1 MELPHTII
9 ESSDVLTS
17 TPAFS
22 ESKRQDDT
30 IAIPLSSANV
40 TAGESFI
47 SDLISGNPDNLRI
60 GSTWLLADNVPGFWS
75 ASFGFGFQPSVLRLR
90 NVVQEGRGAK
100 NWRFTALPDGGIVK
114 FTYFNAAS
122 GDRVFCDARCPLPQ
136 KNPTQQYFYFCQFNP
151 HEGVSGLYFGLVW
164 SGWRAQRD
172 WVRGED
178 VVVNHQCTA

>member
-1 MELPHTII
+1 MELPHTTI

-30 IAIPLSSANV
+30 FAIPLSSANV
-40 TAGESFI
+40 TAGGSSI
-47 SDLISGNPDNLRI
+47 SDLTSGNPDNLKT

-100 NWRFTALPDGGIVK
+100 TWRFTALPDGGIAK
-114 FTYFNAAS
+114 FTYFDAAS

-136 KNPTQQYFYFCQFNP
+136 RNLTQQYFYFANSIP
-151 HEGVSGLYFGLVW
+151 
-164 SGWRAQRD
+164 
-172 WVRGED
+172 
-178 VVVNHQCTA
+178 